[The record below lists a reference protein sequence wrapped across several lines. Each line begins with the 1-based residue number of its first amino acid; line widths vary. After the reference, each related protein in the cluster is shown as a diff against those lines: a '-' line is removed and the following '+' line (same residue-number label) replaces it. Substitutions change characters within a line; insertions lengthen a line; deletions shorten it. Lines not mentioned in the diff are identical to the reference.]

1 MSNIWVIVYCNEGM
15 SQGDVYMHRL
25 LRGDDI
31 IDAKIYA
38 NEVAESLDLEID
50 DSDGYIPNCSGD
62 MRVEFWFERP
72 KLETREDH
80 SMPSIKHYPA
90 HIWTGQS
97 FYFRL

>member
-1 MSNIWVIVYCNEGM
+1 MLLRRLVNALWSDRAWHGRSIRISAMSNIWVIVYCNEGM

-38 NEVAESLDLEID
+38 NEVAESL
-50 DSDGYIPNCSGD
+50 N
-62 MRVEFWFERP
+62 
-72 KLETREDH
+72 LETREDH
-80 SMPSIKHYPA
+80 SMPSIKHYPV

-97 FYFRL
+97 FYFRR